1 MNTAT
6 QTRTPD
12 FEIEVGELGEL
23 FTLLHARE
31 LEHAAAHR
39 TLAQRAIYVSA
50 SQHRTYTG
58 YGLPERVRRYVC
70 ASFRDGQERVCY
82 RVDTSYRLET
92 YTSPDSLKQDAG
104 QKREL
109 EAMKAELEA
118 GLRER
123 GLAHVPILLGSL
135 RRCSWWARR

>member
-1 MNTAT
+1 MTAAT
-6 QTRTPD
+6 QTQTPD

-23 FTLLHARE
+23 FTPLHARE
-31 LEHAAAHR
+31 LEHAAVGR

-58 YGLPERVRRYVC
+58 YGLPERVRRYVS
-70 ASFRDGQERVCY
+70 ASFRYGQERVRY

-109 EAMKAELEA
+109 EAMKAQLETD
-118 GLRER
+118 LRDR
-123 GLAHVPILLGSL
+123 GLAHVPILIGSL
-135 RRCSWWARR
+135 RRFSWHAHQ